1 MNSATIWKTADNSWK
16 SKGKKKPAA
25 LKAAN
30 AAKKAYFAHL
40 AAIGAFK
47 G

>member
-1 MNSATIWKTADNSWK
+1 MNSSTIWKTADNSWK
-16 SKGKKKPAA
+16 TKGKKKPAA
-25 LKAAN
+25 LKAAK

-40 AAIGAFK
+40 IAMGSLK